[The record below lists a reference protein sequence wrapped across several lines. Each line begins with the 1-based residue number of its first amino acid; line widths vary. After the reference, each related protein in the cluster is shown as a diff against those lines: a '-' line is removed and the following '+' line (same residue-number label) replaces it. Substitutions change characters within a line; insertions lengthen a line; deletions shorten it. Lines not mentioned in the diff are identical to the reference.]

1 MKIISNE
8 WKLRYVII
16 VLRNQTQWTKM
27 IQHHFTISTYCPQ
40 SIVGTVPRFYWQRH
54 NYRIKSRKKPKVN
67 YAEVSL
73 LQPQVWRPQ
82 FNYEQLFS
90 CHVTAKHHLPTLKS
104 YIETGNVKGAFLDE
118 EEIFVKQ
125 WNTLF
130 DCDLTVWRRSSSE
143 SETLI
148 WILCVLC
155 FFDAIVHAHFYS
167 YFFVLNCDYSLI
179 NFHKVSL
186 FCLEFICCSKFNSYW
201 LTRLAGQILLSD
213 RPFDWLCGLYDTFL
227 LPSNLRLT

>member
-16 VLRNQTQWTKM
+16 VLRNKTQWTKM

-40 SIVGTVPRFYWQRH
+40 SIVLYQDFIGSDTITALNQG
-54 NYRIKSRKKPKVN
+54 KSRKLITRKFLCSSLKYGGRSLIMNN
-67 YAEVSL
+67 YFRGT
-73 LQPQVWRPQ
+73 LQQNTTYR
-82 FNYEQLFS
+82 LF
-90 CHVTAKHHLPTLKS
+90 KS
-104 YIETGNVKGAFLDE
+104 YIETGNVKGVLLDE

-167 YFFVLNCDYSLI
+167 YFFVLNYSLML
-179 NFHKVSL
+179 N
-186 FCLEFICCSKFNSYW
+186 CFIK
-201 LTRLAGQILLSD
+201 
-213 RPFDWLCGLYDTFL
+213 
-227 LPSNLRLT
+227 